1 MAKAKKEA
9 PKKEPKGKKS
19 MADMMK
25 SYQKDKDYRDMFHD
39 PNTAKNIECIDSG
52 SYIVNKIL
60 GLKGIAK
67 GRMGEIYGYESSGKT
82 TLVQAIALSVLE
94 KKGKVLYF
102 DYEHAFDTE
111 YAKELGL
118 DVDNPDHFQLIRPDN
133 FEQGWGICRDYLDN
147 VADIDLIIIDSMAAM
162 TPKAIMEMSIDKHAQ
177 IGLHARMCSQFCAE
191 ITKKISRSN
200 TAMIVV
206 NQVRNRIKGPYDP
219 GPDTTTT
226 GGNAIKFYFSWRL
239 ELQKIGMMTKEGVSE
254 VDGSDEDK
262 PIGIRIQVKN
272 IKNKLATPFL
282 KSSIV
287 VRFKE
292 GIDNVESIID
302 ICINKKFI
310 KKDGAW
316 FGFTS
321 DINTV
326 EDAEYIADTG
336 TIQGRESL
344 REYLV
349 KHESVYGQLVQKVM
363 ADAIEREVPVKEE
376 TTAEVAPDVEAV
388 DAATEA
394 VLAAEA
400 QKASSKRGK
409 KKKEA
414 EAPVAVKEE
423 ELA

>member
-1 MAKAKKEA
+1 MAKAKEVKA
-9 PKKEPKGKKS
+9 PKEKGKKS
-19 MADMMK
+19 MSDMLK

-67 GRMGEIYGYESSGKT
+67 GRMGEIYGYESSGKS
-82 TLVQAIALSVLE
+82 TLVQAVALSVLE

-118 DVDNPDHFQLIRPDN
+118 DVDDPNHFLLIRPDT
-133 FEQGWGICRDYLDN
+133 FEEGWGICRDFLDN
-147 VADIDLIIIDSMAAM
+147 VSDIDLIVIDSMAAM
-162 TPKAIMEMSIDKHAQ
+162 TPKAILEMSIDKTAQ

-206 NQVRNRIKGPYDP
+206 NQIRNKIKMNPYDA

-239 ELQKIGMMTKEGVSE
+239 ELKNIGMMTKEGVSI

-262 PIGIRIQVKN
+262 PVGIRILVTNK
-272 IKNKLATPFL
+272 KNKLATPFL

-287 VRFKE
+287 VRFGQ
-292 GIDNVESIID
+292 GIDNLESVID
-302 ICINKKFI
+302 VCINKKII
-310 KKDGAW
+310 KKNGAW
-316 FGFTS
+316 FEFA
-321 DINTV
+321 DEIKIV
-326 EDAEYIADTG
+326 EDSEFFASTG
-336 TIQGRESL
+336 AINGREAVHA
-344 REYLV
+344 YLLKYETV
-349 KHESVYGQLVQKVM
+349 LNQLTARLVEKE
-363 ADAIEREVPVKEE
+363 IPTKEE
-376 TTAEVAPDVEAV
+376 AADEAAPDVAQIDEAT
-388 DAATEA
+388 AAE
-394 VLAAEA
+394 LAAETE
-400 QKASSKRGK
+400 KASSKRK
-409 KKKEA
+409 KKKADE
-414 EAPVAVKEE
+414 PIVAKEE
-423 ELA
+423 VLE